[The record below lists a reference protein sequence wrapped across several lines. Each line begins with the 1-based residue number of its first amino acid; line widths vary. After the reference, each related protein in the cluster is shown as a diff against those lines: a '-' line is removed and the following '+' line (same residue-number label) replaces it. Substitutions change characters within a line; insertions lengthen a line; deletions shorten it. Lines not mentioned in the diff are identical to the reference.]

1 MDTLTPSQRH
11 KNMSHIRATGGKLEV
26 SLRSQLFRFGF
37 RFRKNDKRYTGT
49 PDIVLPHYNAVIFV
63 NGCFWHAH
71 DCSKFKMPKTN
82 TEFWKNKLEKNKARD
97 EKTVARLIE
106 EGWRVC
112 IVWEC
117 AISGSNKKEKV
128 TDAAE
133 KIAWWLEEEPH
144 ELRVEI

>member
-1 MDTLTPSQRH
+1 MDTLTPEQRH
-11 KNMSHIRATGGKLEV
+11 KTMSHIRSTNTSLEK
-26 SLRSQLFRFGF
+26 SLRSQLFRCGF

-71 DCSKFKMPKTN
+71 GCSKFVLPKTN
-82 TEFWKNKLEKNKARD
+82 TDFWKNKLEKNRERD
-97 EKTVARLIE
+97 EKTYSRLID

-117 AISGSNKKEKV
+117 AITGRNKNDRLA
-128 TDAAE
+128 DAAE